1 MIVLKEIS
9 DSTSYVNW
17 LRGSK
22 GYLIGRN
29 TVESVLY
36 RFLDILIVSL
46 EGFIRRAILENIID
60 ELSILW
66 GG

>member
-1 MIVLKEIS
+1 MIVLKEAS

-36 RFLDILIVSL
+36 RFLGILIVSL